1 MRFTLP
7 RPGTTTRLLAALL
20 FLGLALTTQAGKQE
34 RMVESSLLVSG
45 HITISADGKVLSH
58 RLDDAE
64 TLPEGIAALT
74 AHLASKWTFEPTALG
89 DAKASRSRMRLL
101 YVAKRQDDGKLA
113 LELRS
118 ANFEAD
124 MPKEARIR
132 LARKSTQIQ
141 YPRALVQNNVS
152 GTVYLKIR
160 VGRDGKVMDI
170 DASHVN
176 LRTIGGENK
185 MALWRNLLSS
195 ASIKAIRDWTFQ
207 PPTTGPDVDA
217 PHWTGIMPVS
227 FNAYLDEPQPGK
239 WESYIPGPR
248 KVIPWADSQGMTAEQ
263 TDALAPNEF
272 NSSGNNRRLTSPL
285 MGG

>member
-7 RPGTTTRLLAALL
+7 RSGTTTRLLAALL
-20 FLGLALTTQAGKQE
+20 FLGLALTAQAGKQE

>member
-1 MRFTLP
+1 MRLTLP

-20 FLGLALTTQAGKQE
+20 FLGLALTAQAGKQE

-263 TDALAPNEF
+263 TDALAPSEF

>member
-7 RPGTTTRLLAALL
+7 RSGTSTRLLAALL
-20 FLGLALTTQAGKQE
+20 FLGLALTVQAGKQE